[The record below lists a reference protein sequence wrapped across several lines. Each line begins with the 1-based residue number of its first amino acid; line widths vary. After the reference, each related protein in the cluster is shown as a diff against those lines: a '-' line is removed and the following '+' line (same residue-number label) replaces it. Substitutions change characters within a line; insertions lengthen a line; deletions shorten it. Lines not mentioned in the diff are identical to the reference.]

1 MLGTPPLKSPLKQLY
16 SSLLEENIM
25 ETYLFI
31 ALIFIYALTAFL
43 LPQSICKRIWTVA
56 YIIACAITAAAIVFI
71 KLYAADTLM
80 KVGELNWY
88 YILYVFGS
96 LSIVLGIINL
106 WMYKKGLIS
115 LFTSSDDDKD

>member
-1 MLGTPPLKSPLKQLY
+1 
-16 SSLLEENIM
+16 M

-31 ALIFIYALTAFL
+31 ALFFIYALTAWL
-43 LPQSICKRIWTVA
+43 LPALIRKRIWTTA
-56 YIIACAITAAAIVFI
+56 YIFSCLITAVAIIFI

-96 LSIVLGIINL
+96 LSIILGVINL
-106 WMYKKGLIS
+106 WMYKKGLIDIFS
-115 LFTSSDDDKD
+115 ETDEDDD

>member
-1 MLGTPPLKSPLKQLY
+1 
-16 SSLLEENIM
+16 M

-31 ALIFIYALTAFL
+31 ALFFIYALTVWL
-43 LPQSICKRIWTVA
+43 LPTPIRKRIWTVA
-56 YIIACAITAAAIVFI
+56 YILVCLITATAIVFI

-96 LSIVLGIINL
+96 LSIILGIINL
-106 WMYKKGLIS
+106 WMYKKGLIAIFS
-115 LFTSSDDDKD
+115 ETDEED

>member
-1 MLGTPPLKSPLKQLY
+1 
-16 SSLLEENIM
+16 M

-31 ALIFIYALTAFL
+31 ALFFIYALTAFIIPL
-43 LPQSICKRIWTVA
+43 KIRQRIWTAA
-56 YIIACAITAAAIVFI
+56 YIIACAITAAAIIFI

-96 LSIVLGIINL
+96 ISIILGLINL
-106 WMYKKGLIS
+106 WMYKKGLINI
-115 LFTSSDDDKD
+115 FFNRDEE

>member
-1 MLGTPPLKSPLKQLY
+1 
-16 SSLLEENIM
+16 M

-31 ALIFIYALTAFL
+31 ALFFIYALTAWL
-43 LPQSICKRIWTVA
+43 LPHFILKRVWTSA
-56 YIIACAITAAAIVFI
+56 YILSCIITATAIVFI

-96 LSIVLGIINL
+96 LSIILGLINL
-106 WMYKKGLIS
+106 WMYKKGLIEIFS
-115 LFTSSDDDKD
+115 ETDEED